1 MRENDGGAPACGLQ
15 LLALLDRPALDKGES
30 LYSLIDG
37 AKLDGVAR
45 IRLPGDHSVE
55 LYSLLGELAEP
66 DALYAGPILLR
77 HMQREKCPLLAKL
90 LCTAG
95 SAHFMSLIVSG
106 QPLQQL
112 LERLTWLTE
121 VVHDDGTE
129 WIMRYYDPLI
139 LPHWL
144 DVLET
149 AQRKTALAGITGWL
163 YKDVRGVPQIVP
175 GEKNEAPAP
184 PGSECMLLT
193 QHQYLELMHRAA
205 PYMLMKQMESD
216 DPQALD
222 GLPPDQRYDFFFEQ
236 LGRAQ
241 AYGLSSPTD
250 LKSYCMLSLMLGADF
265 HLAPLAAIALQ
276 AEGTAQSFSDRILAW
291 TPGQWAALEEVSASN
306 MNAIPT

>member
-1 MRENDGGAPACGLQ
+1 MHYNDGESSACGLQ
-15 LLALLDRPALDKGES
+15 LLALLNRHPLDKGVT

-37 AKLDGVAR
+37 AKFDGLAR
-45 IRLPGDHSVE
+45 IRLPSDHSVE

-66 DALYAGPILLR
+66 DAMYAGPILLR
-77 HMQREKCPLLAKL
+77 HLKREKCSLLAKL

-95 SAHFMSLIVSG
+95 SANCMSLIVSDE
-106 QPLQQL
+106 PLPQL

-144 DVLET
+144 DVLAT
-149 AQRKTALAGITGWL
+149 AQRKAALAEMTAWL
-163 YKDVRGVPQIVP
+163 YMDVRGQPQIVP
-175 GEKNEAPAP
+175 GEKNEAPASL
-184 PGSECMLLT
+184 GSERMLLT
-193 QHQYLELMHRAA
+193 QHQYVELMNRAS

-222 GLPPDQRYDFFFEQ
+222 GLPPYQRYDFFFQQ

-250 LKSYCMLSLMLGADF
+250 LKSYCMLSLLLGADF

-276 AEGTAQSFSDRILAW
+276 AAGTAQSFSDRILAW
-291 TPGQWAALEEVSASN
+291 TPQQWAALEEISASS
-306 MNAIPT
+306 I

>member
-1 MRENDGGAPACGLQ
+1 MRDDDGGVPACGLQ
-15 LLALLDRPALDKGES
+15 LLALLDSHPADQGVT

-37 AKLDGVAR
+37 AKFDGLAR
-45 IRLPGDHSVE
+45 IRLPSDHSVE

-77 HMQREKCPLLAKL
+77 HIKREQCPLLAQL

-95 SAHFMSLIVSG
+95 SAHFMSLIVSDR
-106 QPLQQL
+106 PLPQV

-121 VVHDDGTE
+121 VEHDDGTE

-149 AQRKTALAGITGWL
+149 AQRKAALAEITGWL
-163 YKDVRGVPQIVP
+163 YMDVRGVPQIVP
-175 GEKNEAPAP
+175 GEKDEESVPL
-184 PGSECMLLT
+184 GSERMLLT
-193 QHQYLELMHRAA
+193 QHQYVELMNRTA

-222 GLPPDQRYDFFFEQ
+222 GLPPDQRYDFFFQQ

-265 HLAPLAAIALQ
+265 HLSPLAAIALQ
-276 AEGTAQSFSDRILAW
+276 ATGTAQSFSDRILAW
-291 TPGQWAALEEVSASN
+291 TPQQWAALEEISASS
-306 MNAIPT
+306 I